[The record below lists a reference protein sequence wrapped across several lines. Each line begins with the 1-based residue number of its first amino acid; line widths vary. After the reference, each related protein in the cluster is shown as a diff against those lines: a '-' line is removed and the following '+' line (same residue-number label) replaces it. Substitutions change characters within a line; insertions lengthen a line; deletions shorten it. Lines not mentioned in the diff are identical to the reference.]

1 MQKVSIML
9 AEAEA
14 LALREFLE
22 SASDRGICN
31 KAQRRTVD
39 YVLDEINL
47 LYPKKIHKDFNEY
60 SSCCEPLSAI
70 EGSDNEACGEV
81 NFLS

>member
-1 MQKVSIML
+1 MQKFTLML
-9 AEAEA
+9 TETEA
-14 LALREFLE
+14 LSLRDFLE

-39 YVLDEINL
+39 YVLDEIND
-47 LYPKKIHKDFNEY
+47 LYPKKIQKDYNEY

-70 EGSDNEACGEV
+70 EDSDNEACDEV
-81 NFLS
+81 IFLS